1 MKESSAGN
9 TADDSFNYSGD
20 SYIFEKVRT
29 VKSWSPR
36 EMEREWRR
44 RVDILEYMK
53 KIGVN
58 NYRQVAKIVSAYY
71 KDPEKVMKEVK
82 EKMAD

>member
-1 MKESSAGN
+1 
-9 TADDSFNYSGD
+9 
-20 SYIFEKVRT
+20 
-29 VKSWSPR
+29 
-36 EMEREWRR
+36 
-44 RVDILEYMK
+44 MK

-82 EKMAD
+82 EKMAE